1 MLRCLILQFLLFGP
15 HSLSEL
21 GPQYIY
27 FDTSASARHE
37 VLPNASTWCFF
48 TFSLCPQFS
57 GFNAHTYVLT
67 PSLPPLLAVLH
78 PTHPSGGQPS
88 PFLAV
93 NSPPP
98 PLQVV
103 NLEPNCKGRG
113 TGGRWETSDYI
124 VGVWGHP
131 VNVRSS

>member
-1 MLRCLILQFLLFGP
+1 MKGSTCLKYTVQKWHYSTVVASCTTHNAQMSHSTIFIIWPTQFVRAGP
-15 HSLSEL
+15 AI
-21 GPQYIY
+21 YIY

-98 PLQVV
+98 PS
-103 NLEPNCKGRG
+103 K
-113 TGGRWETSDYI
+113 
-124 VGVWGHP
+124 
-131 VNVRSS
+131 